1 MPFTMKGMAQTCI
14 PAIPRESPPESD
26 ALLTIILEAAETLT
40 RAEGSSFATG
50 LAEPD
55 PLFSELLRLLTYC
68 YANGVYASAE
78 IELALSHDPA
88 LRRLA
93 NGRRLES
100 SALRSFRRRHRLA
113 LQRCLARALEAD
125 WVHER
130 GATGGGAFIPSGH
143 AASSKECRGGRL
155 WMPDFEEEAADRL
168 RRAICSDTA
177 SLDD

>member
-1 MPFTMKGMAQTCI
+1 MKGMAHTRI
-14 PAIPRESPPESD
+14 SAIPCESPPETD

-40 RAEGSSFATG
+40 RAEGSSFATD

-125 WVHER
+125 WAHER
-130 GATGGGAFIPSGH
+130 GATGGGGCIPCGH

-155 WMPDFEEEAADRL
+155 WMPDFEREAADRL

>member
-1 MPFTMKGMAQTCI
+1 MKGMAQTSI
-14 PAIPRESPPESD
+14 PATPRESPPESD